1 MTVDRSQNEYKLDG
15 FHDNK
20 KYELQIYGNNAAGD
34 GPTAVVQFKHSQKL
48 RANKRSKKPCQKN
61 LSKDILNARD
71 KK

>member
-34 GPTAVVQFKHSQKL
+34 GPTAVVQFKHSQKMFV
-48 RANKRSKKPCQKN
+48 
-61 LSKDILNARD
+61 
-71 KK
+71 